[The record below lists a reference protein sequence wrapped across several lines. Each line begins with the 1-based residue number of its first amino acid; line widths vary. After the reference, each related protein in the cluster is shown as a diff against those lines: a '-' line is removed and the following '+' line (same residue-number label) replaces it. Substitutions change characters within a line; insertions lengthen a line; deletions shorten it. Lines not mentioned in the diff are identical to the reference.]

1 MLLISAEASQWRA
14 APATEGG
21 DEIRDGCCRS
31 ESDAGKQGGK
41 AAAVD
46 GDDGGHGGGKALW
59 QCLHSATIAKGYIS
73 R

>member
-1 MLLISAEASQWRA
+1 MLLISAGELQWRA
-14 APATEGG
+14 APAREGG
-21 DEIRDGCCRS
+21 DEIRDGCCRL
-31 ESDAGKQGGK
+31 ESDAAKQGEK

-59 QCLHSATIAKGYIS
+59 LCLHSATIAKGYKS